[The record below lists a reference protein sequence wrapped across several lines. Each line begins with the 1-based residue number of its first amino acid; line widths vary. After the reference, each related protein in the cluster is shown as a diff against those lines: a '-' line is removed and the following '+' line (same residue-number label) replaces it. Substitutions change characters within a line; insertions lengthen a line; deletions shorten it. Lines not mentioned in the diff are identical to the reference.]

1 MSVWDC
7 GYVQVKQVTKEAR
20 GIGFPGDDLRVTVSH
35 QVEEPGLKLWFLW
48 RSRYMLL
55 TEEPSR
61 KPLDLFL
68 NPQRLC
74 LYTRINVTLRHLQS
88 TS

>member
-1 MSVWDC
+1 MCKSE
-7 GYVQVKQVTKEAR
+7 QVTKEAR

-35 QVEEPGLKLWFLW
+35 QVEEPGIKLWFLW
-48 RSRYMLL
+48 RSRYKLL

-68 NPQRLC
+68 NPQR
-74 LYTRINVTLRHLQS
+74 
-88 TS
+88 